1 MKQALVIGGG
11 FAGMASA
18 AKLSKQ
24 GMEVTLL
31 ERHDRLGGRGRSWEK
46 NGYTFDMGP
55 SWYLMPEVFEQFFE
69 DLGKNREEYYSL
81 KKLAPYYRVF
91 FEGEGTVD
99 IGPDRDGINKVF
111 DDLEENGSE
120 KLKKYLGKAS
130 YKYKVAIEEFLY
142 REYRSIFQFINP
154 RLVLQGSRLGVF
166 GDLHSHVK
174 KYFTDHRAQKILEYA
189 MVFLGNSPSNAPAL
203 YSIMS
208 HVDLVQGVYFP
219 HGGMN
224 KMVEGMHSLL
234 EDLGVKIKLNTD
246 VTGITY
252 SNGMA
257 TGVETNTGN
266 LPADVVLATGDY
278 YQIEQKLLDQKVRN
292 YSPKYWNKAVV
303 APSMFIMYL
312 GVSKKLTGLK
322 HHNLFF
328 AKEWNNHFDEI
339 FKHPEWPDNPS
350 YYVSVTSDDDDSMS
364 PEGKENV
371 FVLVPVAPGLS
382 ADEQFRKQYGDK
394 IIRHLENLCGEK
406 FRDSIEVQRYY
417 SGEEFTEDYG
427 ALKGTALGLAH
438 TLGQTAV
445 FRPSMRNKHLKNM
458 FYAGQYTHP
467 GVGVPMTLIAADIV
481 SKAIGKEFNG

>member
-1 MKQALVIGGG
+1 MKKALVIGGG

-18 AKLSKQ
+18 AKLKHQ
-24 GMEVTLL
+24 GMDVTLL
-31 ERHDRLGGRGRSWEK
+31 ERHDRLGGRGRSWEDQ
-46 NGYTFDMGP
+46 GYTFDMGP
-55 SWYLMPEVFEQFFE
+55 SWYLMPEVFEQFFD
-69 DLGKNREEYYSL
+69 DLGKNRADYYSL
-81 KKLAPYYRVF
+81 KKLSPYYRVF
-91 FEGEGTVD
+91 FEDEGSVD
-99 IGPDRDGINKVF
+99 IGPDRSGINAVF
-111 DDLEENGSE
+111 DGLEKKGSE
-120 KLKKYLGKAS
+120 KLEKYLKKAS

-154 RLVLQGSRLGVF
+154 RLVFQGSRLGVF

-174 KYFTDHRAQKILEYA
+174 KYFKDHRAQKILEYA

-224 KMVEGMHSLL
+224 KMVEGMHRLL
-234 EDLGVKIKLNTD
+234 EDMGVDIRLNTD
-246 VTGITY
+246 VTRIIHADGR
-252 SNGMA
+252 A
-257 TGVETNTGN
+257 TGVETDAGTFK
-266 LPADVVLATGDY
+266 ADVVLATGDY
-278 YQIEQKLLDQKVRN
+278 HHIEQKLLDQEVRN
-292 YSPKYWNKAVV
+292 YSAKYWEKAVV

-312 GVSKKLTGLK
+312 GVGKKLPGLK

-328 AKEWNNHFDEI
+328 AREWNTHFDEI
-339 FKHPEWPDNPS
+339 FKNPAWPDNPS

-382 ADEQFRKQYGDK
+382 ADRDFRKEYGDK
-394 IIRHLENLCGEK
+394 IIRHLENLCGENI
-406 FRDSIEVQRYY
+406 RDSIEVQRYY
-417 SGEEFTEDYG
+417 SGEDFTEDYG

-445 FRPSMRNKHLKNM
+445 FRPSMRNKHLKNV

-481 SKAIGKEFNG
+481 SSAIGKEISG